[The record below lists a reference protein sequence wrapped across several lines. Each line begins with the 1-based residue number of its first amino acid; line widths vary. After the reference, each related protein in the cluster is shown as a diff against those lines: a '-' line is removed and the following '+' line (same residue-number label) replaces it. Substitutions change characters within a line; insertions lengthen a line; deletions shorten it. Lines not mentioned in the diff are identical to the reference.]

1 MGNTNEFHI
10 VCAGT
15 AGLDLMDRQFLFY
28 IEIPGSNKEKVLSN
42 PFEIYLQ
49 QTKKEDIIFKCGRM
63 SANKSEQG
71 RIKKWDRI

>member
-28 IEIPGSNKEKVLSN
+28 IEINDKKIGS
-42 PFEIYLQ
+42 Q
-49 QTKKEDIIFKCGRM
+49 WRKKIEEYYYKQDI
-63 SANKSEQG
+63 
-71 RIKKWDRI
+71 